1 MAGCDTNS
9 QVLPAGLRRL
19 LSIVQSR
26 TSRRARLNPKGKRI
40 CLQGARW
47 TCWGVTFKR
56 VEIERM
62 GYVPHDV
69 PSYLVLSKETVSVR
83 HDG

>member
-1 MAGCDTNS
+1 M
-9 QVLPAGLRRL
+9 
-19 LSIVQSR
+19 
-26 TSRRARLNPKGKRI
+26 NPKGKRI

-69 PSYLVLSKETVSVR
+69 PSYLVLSKENVSVR